1 MKAII
6 KLGMTLAVYATV
18 ACGLLAVVDL
28 GTAPLIAEAKAKE
41 TALAMKVVFADAD
54 DFVEDTTFAPDVSTS
69 VKVSKLYLA
78 KKGGEIVG
86 SVVQTSGP
94 TYDKATI
101 LIGMKL
107 DRTITGIQF
116 TELTDTPGFGQ
127 KAAEPA
133 FKDQF
138 TGKSANDGFALG
150 SDVNAITGATI
161 TSKGVTQIIKYAAYV
176 AGEFMAKN
184 HGGAA
189 GTGAAPVVAA
199 EAKPFT
205 HDEAVSSLWENFE
218 NIALEEAVET
228 LGDYPR
234 NMLVER
240 RFLVRQDGKVIG
252 AMATAQ
258 GQTYHDGGVVL
269 VAIDTN
275 SIIVGARILKLND
288 TPNQGQRTLEEDY
301 WRQFAGLELQ
311 EPILSGK
318 HYEAISGAS
327 ITSDCIADMVKVA
340 AVEAAKYLAE
350 NGGPAYTGGD
360 DYPLNEN
367 WHQG

>member
-1 MKAII
+1 MKAIF
-6 KLGMTLAVYATV
+6 KLGITLAIYATV
-18 ACGLLAVVDL
+18 ACGLLAVVDM

-41 TALAMKVVFADAD
+41 TAEAMKVVFSDAD
-54 DFVEDTTFAPDVSTS
+54 DFAEDTTFTPDISTS

-86 SVVQTSGP
+86 SVVQTTGP

-116 TELTDTPGFGQ
+116 TELSDTPGFGQ

-133 FKDQF
+133 FKNQF
-138 TGKSANDGFALG
+138 TGKSANDAFALG
-150 SDVNAITGATI
+150 SDVTAITGATI
-161 TSKGVTQIIKYAAYV
+161 TSKGVTQIVKYATYI
-176 AGEFMAKN
+176 AGDFMAKN

-189 GTGAAPVVAA
+189 GTGAPPVVAE
-199 EAKPFT
+199 EAKPFS
-205 HDEAVSSLWENFE
+205 HEDAVTSLWEKFE

-234 NMLVER
+234 NMLVKR
-240 RFLVRQDGKVIG
+240 RFLVRQNGKVIG

-258 GQTYHDGGVVL
+258 GETYHDGGVVL

-275 SIIVGARILKLND
+275 GIIVGARILQLND
-288 TPNQGQRTLEEDY
+288 TPNQGQRSLEEGY
-301 WRQFAGLELQ
+301 WRQFEGLEVQ
-311 EPILSGK
+311 EPILSGE
-318 HYEAISGAS
+318 HYDTISTAS
-327 ITSDCIADMVKVA
+327 ITADCIADMVKVA

-360 DYPLNEN
+360 DYPLNEH
-367 WHQG
+367 WHRG